1 MANVWR
7 SYNNTPGHLRV
18 HQFVIL
24 IHSQPPRD
32 SRTHTHIII
41 YNNKSELFNGYS
53 SATYKQHQPPAS
65 ALFEAV
71 QCLRAKLPRQSNN
84 NKTATNEHEQNE
96 EEKKGA
102 TPSETAQH
110 GNNEEDR
117 HRRDARKMLYAPK
130 KCSFIYVLQFAMT
143 YGSGQPVCVYVLPA
157 YCAYSC
163 CCPVINRSTGFDCR
177 LLCLSFV
184 VRALVTLHR
193 FRVDHFLPHLV
204 HALHMHAHTA
214 SSHSQLVFKFFRLTG
229 CR

>member
-1 MANVWR
+1 MVIVVQHTNNISHLHLHFSKPFNV
-7 SYNNTPGHLRV
+7 S
-18 HQFVIL
+18 
-24 IHSQPPRD
+24 
-32 SRTHTHIII
+32 
-41 YNNKSELFNGYS
+41 
-53 SATYKQHQPPAS
+53 
-65 ALFEAV
+65 V
-71 QCLRAKLPRQSNN
+71 QNCRAKATTIKQLQMNM
-84 NKTATNEHEQNE
+84 NKMKKK
-96 EEKKGA
+96 KKGA

-130 KCSFIYVLQFAMT
+130 KCSFIYVFAMT